1 MLGCHFFL
9 MNETRPLCQSRLGL
23 LFPLLTD
30 IALTHLR
37 TFPSIHPSIHP
48 TNASASFANP
58 QVDKTPMTGSDNKM
72 MTSNTS
78 GQVGS
83 KRKNTKQRRMKE
95 RKAQQDAA
103 TVSDTSSMSSEDS
116 RPMTRRLPRKKN
128 KSNNNNNKGKNNR
141 KQKNKRSKTQ
151 HGDCSDNSSNGSVAD
166 IADDEKAR
174 YLALDCE
181 MVGVGVSGH
190 KSSLAR
196 VCIVDWNG
204 DIVLDE
210 FVRQTETVTDY
221 RTFVSGITAEHLTS
235 EMALSFD
242 DCRTKVLSVLEG
254 KILVG
259 HALKGDLRALQITHP
274 WYNTRDTGKYEPF
287 MKVRFDDGILWPRKL
302 KELAKEKLGRDVQQ
316 EGVAHCPWEDAT
328 TAMALYKLVR
338 RKWEKAMTYK
348 YNKTM
353 EIEGRKT
360 QQQLLPPVQVVCAH

>member
-1 MLGCHFFL
+1 
-9 MNETRPLCQSRLGL
+9 
-23 LFPLLTD
+23 
-30 IALTHLR
+30 
-37 TFPSIHPSIHP
+37 
-48 TNASASFANP
+48 
-58 QVDKTPMTGSDNKM
+58 MTGSDNKM

-316 EGVAHCPWEDAT
+316 EGVAHCPWEDAM
-328 TAMALYKLVR
+328 TAMDLYKLVR